1 MKKYLWILTLTDYEE
16 EQMTFSNVNDM
27 IDFIND
33 YIKDNL
39 EDLYKPLTYYN
50 FKNYYYNQS
59 VELPYIKELFNVDM
73 KDYLYEDYV
82 KYFPNKLEVSPNTE
96 NKYYK
101 KLVDNL
107 INNEIKSLTK
117 NTNEDIEEIEEK

>member
-16 EQMTFSNVNDM
+16 ENMTFSNVKDM

-59 VELPYIKELFNVDM
+59 VELPYIKEIVNVDM

-82 KYFPNKLEVSPNTE
+82 KYYPNKLEVSINTE

-107 INNEIKSLTK
+107 INNEIKSMTT
-117 NTNEDIEEIEEK
+117 NTED

>member
-27 IDFIND
+27 IDFINE

-39 EDLYKPLTYYN
+39 EDIYKPLSYYN

-59 VELPYIKELFNVDM
+59 VDLPYIKEIFNVDM

-82 KYFPNKLEVSPNTE
+82 KYYPNKLEVSINTE

-107 INNEIKSLTK
+107 INNEIKSMTTNTTK
-117 NTNEDIEEIEEK
+117 NTE

>member
-27 IDFIND
+27 LDFINE

-39 EDLYKPLTYYN
+39 EDIYKPLSYYN

-59 VELPYIKELFNVDM
+59 VDLPYIKEIFNVDM

-82 KYFPNKLEVSPNTE
+82 KYYPNKLEVSINTE

-107 INNEIKSLTK
+107 INNEIKSMTTNTTK
-117 NTNEDIEEIEEK
+117 NTE

>member
-27 IDFIND
+27 LDFTNE

-39 EDLYKPLTYYN
+39 EDIYKPLSYYN

-59 VELPYIKELFNVDM
+59 VDLPYIKEIFNVDM

-82 KYFPNKLEVSPNTE
+82 KYYPNKLEVSINTE

-107 INNEIKSLTK
+107 INNEIKSLTTK
-117 NTNEDIEEIEEK
+117 TE